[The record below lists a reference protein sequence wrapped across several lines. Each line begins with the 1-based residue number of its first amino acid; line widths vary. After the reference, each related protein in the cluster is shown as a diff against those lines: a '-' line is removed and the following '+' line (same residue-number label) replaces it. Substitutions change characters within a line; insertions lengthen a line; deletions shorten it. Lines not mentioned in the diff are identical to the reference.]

1 MNFLQKLFAGH
12 GANASTAKWACIQ
25 YVNFKNKY
33 SNLSDKELLEKII
46 EFRYKI
52 LADDGAKNYILERL
66 GAVQSLT
73 NLTMLVL
80 VAENQNNPV
89 MEDLEYLANVEFS
102 VQNII
107 AKKGM
112 AAVSFH
118 IE

>member
-1 MNFLQKLFAGH
+1 MNFLQKFFAGH

-25 YVNFKNKY
+25 YVSFRNKY
-33 SNLSDKELLEKII
+33 PDLSDKELLEKNI

-52 LADDGAKNYILERL
+52 LADDKAKNYILERL

-80 VAENQNNPV
+80 VAENQNNSV
-89 MEDLEYLANVEFS
+89 MEDIEYLANIEFL

-107 AKKGM
+107 AKRGL
-112 AAVSFH
+112 AAVGFNM
-118 IE
+118 E